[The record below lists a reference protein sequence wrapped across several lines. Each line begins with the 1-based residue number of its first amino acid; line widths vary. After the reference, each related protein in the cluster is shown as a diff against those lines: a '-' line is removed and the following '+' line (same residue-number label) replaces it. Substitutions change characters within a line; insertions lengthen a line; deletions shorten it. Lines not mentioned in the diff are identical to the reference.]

1 MIMRIL
7 HLCLSASYVEGL
19 SYQENLLSQYH
30 KKMGYDVYVIA
41 SLKTFNKDGEY
52 VFDNK
57 PETYTNKYGI
67 VVQKLAYKKPLK
79 FGRLFR
85 TNKDSYKAIED
96 VNPDIIFCHGV
107 QFLDAKVLI
116 KYMRKHPNVKLYVD
130 NHSDFSNSATN
141 WVSKN
146 IQHKILWHHYAQKLN
161 PYVQKFYGVLPA
173 RVDFLVDLYHLPK
186 DKVELLVMGAD
197 DELVEAAQA
206 PEVRKAIREQYS
218 IAEDDFLII
227 NGGKIDQWKKQTLL
241 LMDAVNE
248 MSDPK
253 IKLLVFGS
261 ITPELKDEVNKRC
274 SEKVQYIGWVQSEDS
289 YRYFAASD
297 LAVFPGRH
305 SVFWEQVAGQGIP
318 MIVKYWDGTT
328 HVDFDGNVLFL
339 YKDQVAEIKVAIETA
354 QKDYNHMKAVAQNV
368 HENFLYSMIAKKGIE
383 L

>member
-1 MIMRIL
+1 MRIL

-30 KKMGYDVYVIA
+30 KKMGYDVYVVA

-67 VVQKLAYKKPLK
+67 TVNKLAYKKPLK
-79 FGRLFR
+79 VGRLFR
-85 TNKDSYKAIED
+85 TYKGSYKAIED
-96 VNPDIIFCHGV
+96 INPDIIFCHGV

-146 IQHKILWHHYAQKLN
+146 IQHKILWRHYAQKLN

-186 DKVELLVMGAD
+186 EKVELLVMGAD
-197 DELVEAAQA
+197 DELVDSARDS
-206 PEVRKAIREQYS
+206 EVRKNIREQYN

-248 MSDPK
+248 ISDPK
-253 IKLLVFGS
+253 VKLLVFGS

-339 YKDQVAEIKVAIETA
+339 YKDQVVEIKVAIETA
-354 QKDYNHMKAVAQNV
+354 KKDYNHMKAVAQNV
-368 HENFLYSMIAKKGIE
+368 HENFLYSRIAKKGIE